1 MKRMVLT
8 PVGMAELDVAGSE
21 RHAFVTVTL
30 FGEDGWATTEDMWGS
45 HEEEGLASVLARL
58 TGMPSPEAD
67 VMAEDFLGTWRQRGG
82 PEEGAAVSRRFGIGV
97 IGVLLVVARLAV
109 LLTSAVIGLTD

>member
-8 PVGMAELDVAGSE
+8 PLGMAELDVAGSE

-30 FGEDGWATTEDMWGS
+30 FGEDGWAAHEGS
-45 HEEEGLASVLARL
+45 HQDEGLADVLARL

-67 VMAEDFLGTWRQRGG
+67 VMAEDCLGTWRQRGG

-97 IGVLLVVARLAV
+97 IGVLLVVAHRAA
-109 LLTSAVIGLTD
+109 TGSW